1 MTPARKGVGAMLI
14 AYVILFALIGATLG
28 VVLLGGDRSQAVIS
42 LRPAPTPA
50 PAAKSD
56 AKPATTAPAAAA
68 TSTATPQAPV
78 KTAEPAPLKL
88 PAAAPPPPAPAQAQ
102 PKPDGATP
110 TAAAA
115 ATEPNPSEPEKPAEA
130 PQTAA
135 MTRASLYPPPPPEK
149 PDPTKVA
156 AGAPEKSASQVAA
169 ASPGKA
175 LIPSAMLEPGPHGPL
190 PRIAPDGR
198 LPWIVNNGRF
208 DHGTRKP
215 RIGIVLAGLGL
226 NPQVTEDAIVQLPP
240 EITLAFVPYAPDL
253 QRWVELA
260 RQFGHE
266 VLLSLP
272 LESGSAADP
281 GLGPRMLS
289 TQASSAE
296 NLDRLRWVLSRTS
309 GYVGVLTWEG
319 EKLMGSGQQIVPV
332 LQEIA
337 SRGLMIVDSRQARSN
352 VVQQQADA
360 LGLPFAKSRG
370 FLDAEAGVAA
380 LDRNLQQLESLSQRA
395 GFGVAMAV
403 AFPDNVKR
411 LVDWSRTV
419 GQRGFALAPITGV
432 SECKDLC
439 QRRVA
444 RHGEAVS
451 DAGR

>member
-1 MTPARKGVGAMLI
+1 MTPSRKGVGAMLF
-14 AYVILFALIGATLG
+14 AYVILFTLIGATVG
-28 VVLLGGDRSQAVIS
+28 VVLLGGDRSQAIVS
-42 LRPAPTPA
+42 LRPAPTATPA
-50 PAAKSD
+50 S
-56 AKPATTAPAAAA
+56 KPEATRT
-68 TSTATPQAPV
+68 TATPV
-78 KTAEPAPLKL
+78 GTTAATAQPPSKASEAAPLKL
-88 PAAAPPPPAPAQAQ
+88 PAAAPPPPPPVPAQS
-102 PKPDGATP
+102 KPDGATDSG
-110 TAAAA
+110 AAA
-115 ATEPNPSEPEKPAEA
+115 ATEPTPPQPDKQAET
-130 PQTAA
+130 PQAAA

-149 PDPTKVA
+149 PDPTKFA
-156 AGAPEKSASQVAA
+156 ASAPPKSAPQVAA
-169 ASPGKA
+169 ASPIKA
-175 LIPSAMLEPGPHGPL
+175 LMPPAMLEPGPHGPL

-253 QRWVELA
+253 PRWVELA

-289 TQASSAE
+289 TQSSSAE
-296 NLDRLRWVLSRTS
+296 NLDRLRWVLSRAS

-319 EKLMGSGQQIVPV
+319 EKLMGSGQQILPV
-332 LQEIA
+332 LQELA
-337 SRGLMIVDSRQARSN
+337 SRGLMVVDSRQARSN

-451 DAGR
+451 EAGR

>member
-14 AYVILFALIGATLG
+14 AYVILFTLIGAALG
-28 VVLLGGDRSQAVIS
+28 VVLLGGDRSQAIVS
-42 LRPAPTPA
+42 LRPAPTQA
-50 PAAKSD
+50 PASKSE
-56 AKPATTAPAAAA
+56 ANRTTAAPSG
-68 TSTATPQAPV
+68 TTTATAQSPG
-78 KTAEPAPLKL
+78 KTSEAAPLTL
-88 PAAAPPPPAPAQAQ
+88 PAAAPPPPPSVPAQS
-102 PKPDGATP
+102 KPDDATDSG
-110 TAAAA
+110 AA
-115 ATEPNPSEPEKPAEA
+115 ATEPKPPEPDKPAEA
-130 PQTAA
+130 PQIAA

-149 PDPTKVA
+149 PDPTKA
-156 AGAPEKSASQVAA
+156 AASEPQKSAPQVAA

-175 LIPSAMLEPGPHGPL
+175 LMPSSMLEPGPHGPL

-226 NPQVTEDAIVQLPP
+226 NSQVTEDAIVQLPP

-253 QRWVELA
+253 PRWIELA

-296 NLDRLRWVLSRTS
+296 NLDRLRWVLSRAS

-319 EKLMGSGQQIVPV
+319 EKLMGSGQQILPV
-332 LQEIA
+332 LQELA
-337 SRGLMIVDSRQARSN
+337 SRGLMVVDSRQARSN

-360 LGLPFAKSRG
+360 LGLPFAKSLG

-380 LDRNLQQLESLSQRA
+380 LDRNLQQLENLSQRS

-451 DAGR
+451 EAGR